1 MALGFGPET
10 PPRAGG
16 LGGRKTKTHETAA
29 PGGAGARAE
38 GMRLKVTALACRRG
52 QKAIFSG
59 IGFALGG
66 GDALLLLGPNG
77 AGKSSLLRII
87 AGLLRPV
94 AGTMVLEGGDQE
106 RTIPEQSHYL
116 GHQDALKPSLSVAE
130 NLQFWMRFLGAGAG
144 LAPLGALEAVGLI
157 ELADLPAG
165 YLSAG
170 QRRRLSLARLICA
183 KRPIWLLDEPSSA
196 LDTNGQQ
203 RLLTLMRAHLSEGG
217 VILAATHAPLGLA
230 AAQVLRLGAAEP
242 AGADPGWSAAA
253 HAP

>member
-1 MALGFGPET
+1 
-10 PPRAGG
+10 
-16 LGGRKTKTHETAA
+16 
-29 PGGAGARAE
+29 
-38 GMRLKVTALACRRG
+38 MRLKVTALACRRG

-77 AGKSSLLRII
+77 AGKSSLLRIM

-106 RTIPEQSHYL
+106 RTIPEQAHYL

-130 NLQFWMRFLGAGAG
+130 NLRFWMQFLGAGTG
-144 LAPLGALEAVGLI
+144 LAPLDALEAVGLI

-203 RLLTLMRAHLSEGG
+203 RLLKLMRAHLAEGG

-230 AAQVLRLGAAEP
+230 AAQVLRLGSVEP
-242 AGADPGWSAAA
+242 AGADLATGGPALAQ
-253 HAP
+253 AP

>member
-1 MALGFGPET
+1 
-10 PPRAGG
+10 
-16 LGGRKTKTHETAA
+16 
-29 PGGAGARAE
+29 
-38 GMRLKVTALACRRG
+38 MRLKVTALACRRG

-77 AGKSSLLRII
+77 AGKSSLLRIM

-106 RTIPEQSHYL
+106 RTIPEQAHYL

-130 NLQFWMRFLGAGAG
+130 NLRFWMQFLGAGTG
-144 LAPLGALEAVGLI
+144 LAPLDALEAVGLI

>member
-1 MALGFGPET
+1 
-10 PPRAGG
+10 
-16 LGGRKTKTHETAA
+16 
-29 PGGAGARAE
+29 
-38 GMRLKVTALACRRG
+38 MRLKVTALACRRG

-77 AGKSSLLRII
+77 AGKSSLLRIM

-94 AGTMVLEGGDQE
+94 AGTMVLEGGDKE
-106 RTIPEQSHYL
+106 RSIPEQAHYL

-130 NLQFWMRFLGAGAG
+130 NLRFWMQLLGAGSG
-144 LAPLGALEAVGLI
+144 LAPLDALEAVGLI

-170 QRRRLSLARLICA
+170 QRRRLSLARLIGA

-203 RLLTLMRAHLSEGG
+203 RLLTLMRAHLAEGG

-230 AAQVLRLGAAEP
+230 AAQVLRLGSAAP
-242 AGADPGWSAAA
+242 AGADPATEGPAVASA
-253 HAP
+253 P